1 MKLAALLVLVFVSS
15 CGEEK
20 DAKENPTT
28 CKLTQ
33 LENGVKFDCIDK
45 DGQPTTGVVE
55 NGAPGAK
62 GEPGAVGEK
71 GEAGKGLALVSAI
84 ECKGSIEGW
93 LEKSSYEIEFHQ
105 SEFETGDTFLT
116 SSTSLKR
123 GEEVV
128 NKRSASAFVMSGE
141 KKLNDGLFS
150 MTYTANGLEVESK
163 GGIKSTLPCKEMK

>member
-1 MKLAALLVLVFVSS
+1 MRRLLVLVAFLGS
-15 CGEEK
+15 CGDEK
-20 DAKENPTT
+20 QAKENPTN
-28 CKLTQ
+28 CALKEV
-33 LENGVKFDCIDK
+33 ENGTEFTCTDK
-45 DGQPTTGVVE
+45 DGKVTVGVVK

-141 KKLNDGLFS
+141 KKLHDGLFS
-150 MTYTANGLEVESK
+150 MIYTANGLEVESK